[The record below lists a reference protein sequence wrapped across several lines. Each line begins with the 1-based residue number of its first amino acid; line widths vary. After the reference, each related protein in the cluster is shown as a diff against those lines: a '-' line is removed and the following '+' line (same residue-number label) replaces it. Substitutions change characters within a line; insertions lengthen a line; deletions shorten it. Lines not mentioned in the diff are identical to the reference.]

1 MKTRHLI
8 ISLAVTAATPFLSSC
23 KLGHA
28 YQKPVMSDM
37 PAMLSISMPVDTLSL
52 GDMDWHRVYPDTM
65 LSALIERTLVG
76 NRDLAIAA
84 SRVREYAASRRIAT
98 SKLLPEVSG
107 NAYAQK
113 EGLNY
118 GGDKFSPD
126 PEVGLKAQLTWEID
140 LWGNLRWGRDKAQ
153 AEYLATVE
161 GERALRMSLVA
172 AVAQSYFEL
181 VSLDNELTIVRQ
193 TLAARRENVRLAR
206 LRFEGGLTSESPYR
220 QAQVEMERTAA
231 RIPVL
236 EEQIDVRQNE
246 IALLSGSFPTLI
258 ERASSIDAA
267 ALPATLPVGLS
278 SEMLQRRPDIRQAEQ
293 QLIAA
298 NAAVGVAYTDR
309 FPRLTLTAHGGLESD
324 AFAGFLKSPMYY
336 LGAGLLGPVFDGGRR
351 QAQYRA
357 KQEAYNQQLYSYQK
371 SVLTAFTEA
380 RNAIISFN
388 KANDIYASA
397 LQLEQSAKSAMTLVQ
412 KQYIAGSI
420 AYIDV
425 LDAQRSYFEA
435 QIGLVDAVCH
445 KQLALVT
452 LYKALGGGWQN

>member
-1 MKTRHLI
+1 MKTRNII

-324 AFAGFLKSPMYY
+324 AFASFLKSPMYY